1 MIDQTIEITGLIIG
15 IFGFMAMGFTIATFV
30 LKTGRMILGFLS
42 AGVWILLAVTA
53 YTSSAALWDAY
64 YALFMLSAI
73 MVFAC
78 ALLPAIL
85 RERKEGE
92 PSLDDIDRE
101 DKDILSDIEAG
112 EKDRERMDRLFGNR
126 KRRKKSKMPYIAKTG
141 RIK

>member
-1 MIDQTIEITGLIIG
+1 MLLA
-15 IFGFMAMGFTIATFV
+15 IFGAMAMGFTIATFV

-42 AGVWILLAVTA
+42 AGFWILLAVTA
-53 YTSSAALWDAY
+53 YTSSEAMWDAY
-64 YALFMLSAI
+64 YGLFMLSGI

-85 RERKEGE
+85 KERKEDE
-92 PSLDDIDRE
+92 PTLDDIDGE

-112 EKDRERMDRLFGNR
+112 EKDRTRMDRLFGNR
-126 KRRKKSKMPYIAKTG
+126 KRRKKSKMPYIARTG